1 MSSKREQLIQD
12 GFCVFENVLT
22 SEMVERTNEAS
33 NRLLDAQDAEYFEA
47 QKSTGS
53 LISIYHD
60 DFFAELVTWPK
71 ALNALREMGFVQ
83 PTFSSGFIISKPP
96 HSPPLFWHQDWWGWN
111 DPVSYVPMPQQVFL
125 MYYLVNTSR
134 ENGCLRLIE
143 GSHLKRHPLH
153 DITPEAHTEDLRRV
167 SDPDH
172 PAYQSYPDERDVPVR
187 AGDLVIGD
195 SRLLHS
201 ARANKTDQRRT
212 VITLWYHPIYNDLPA
227 GMRARLAN
235 RHPIP
240 DHWSEEAARK
250 LAPLMPVYEGDCEEL
265 EWNRIPGPALV

>member
-1 MSSKREQLIQD
+1 
-12 GFCVFENVLT
+12 
-22 SEMVERTNEAS
+22 
-33 NRLLDAQDAEYFEA
+33 
-47 QKSTGS
+47 
-53 LISIYHD
+53 
-60 DFFAELVTWPK
+60 
-71 ALNALREMGFVQ
+71 MGFDH

-111 DPVSYVPMPQQVFL
+111 DPVSYEPLPQQVFL
-125 MYYLVNTSR
+125 MYYLVDTSR

-153 DITPEAHTEDLRRV
+153 DITPEAHTDDLRRV

-172 PAYQSYPDERDVPVR
+172 PAYQSYPGERDVPVR

-201 ARANKTDQRRT
+201 AHANKTDQWRT
-212 VITLWYHPIYNDLPA
+212 VITLWYHPIYNELPES
-227 GMRARLAN
+227 MRARLAN

-240 DHWSEEAARK
+240 DHWSEDAAQK
-250 LAPLMPVYEGDCEEL
+250 IAPLMPLYEGNSEEL
-265 EWNRIPGPALV
+265 EWNRIPGSALV